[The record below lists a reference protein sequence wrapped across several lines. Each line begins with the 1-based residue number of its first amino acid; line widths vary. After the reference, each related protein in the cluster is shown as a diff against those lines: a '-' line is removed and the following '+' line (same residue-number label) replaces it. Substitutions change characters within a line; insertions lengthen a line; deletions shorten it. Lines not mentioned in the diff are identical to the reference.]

1 MGGSGV
7 RWMDRVRAWL
17 AEVVAVPPGVE
28 GDGLVVVG
36 TAGTGLDKSWDVLY
50 QEFTDAREAWR
61 RNPLVRRLVQ
71 IVTAYVVGDGI
82 SLSAADPVLH
92 DFLRRFWSDPQNRMA
107 LRQAEWCDE
116 LTRSGELFITL
127 HTNPVD
133 GMSYVRPLPASGI
146 DRVAVDP
153 GDYERE
159 VSYHEAVPAGDPDWP
174 AGRVWWAAGSDEG
187 AIDGPLAGAPEGG
200 PQAAGNDAAL
210 LLRPVCLHFAINR
223 PVGCVRGESDLVA
236 ILPWAARYSR
246 WLEDRLRLNAAV
258 RAFLWIVRV
267 PEKQIPLKREQYR
280 TPPEP
285 GTVMVV
291 DRQTEEWQAVAPSLH
306 AHDAAA
312 DGRAIRWM
320 VAAGG
325 PGIGLT
331 DLGEAETSTLATA
344 RAMAEMRVR
353 FMQARQAYFGN
364 LLVTVAL
371 TAYNRAVRLG
381 KVAAAAQERCID
393 DIEVHLPDVSPGDNL
408 ELARSAEAAAQA
420 LRLRCPVSVQTT
432 QSEASANRSAAWYSA
447 GSSISVSSA
456 LGSIQVA
463 ETLPP

>member
-1 MGGSGV
+1 MDEAGEDAM
-7 RWMDRVRAWL
+7 RWIDRVRAWL
-17 AEVVAVPPGVE
+17 AEVAAIPPGVD
-28 GDGLVVVG
+28 GDGLVVG
-36 TAGTGLDKSWDVLY
+36 SAGTELDKSWDVLY

-82 SLSAADPVLH
+82 TLSAGDPVLQ
-92 DFLRRFWSDPQNRMA
+92 DFLGRFWSDPQNRMA
-107 LRQAEWCDE
+107 LRQNEWCDE

-133 GMSYVRPLPASGI
+133 GMSYVRPLPASSI
-146 DRVAVDP
+146 DRVAADP

-159 VSYHEAVPAGDPDWP
+159 LSYHEAVAAGDPDWP
-174 AGRVWWAAGSDEG
+174 DGRAWRAYGVEDG
-187 AIDGPLAGAPEGG
+187 AAGAPAS
-200 PQAAGNDAAL
+200 PDAPAAA
-210 LLRPVCLHFAINR
+210 VCLHFAINR

-267 PEKQIPLKREQYR
+267 PEKQVPAKREQYR

-344 RAMAEMRVR
+344 RAMGEMRVR
-353 FMQARQAYFGN
+353 FMQARQAYFGS
-364 LLVTVAL
+364 LLATVAL
-371 TAYNRAVRLG
+371 AAYNRAVRLG
-381 KVAAAAQERCID
+381 KLGPQAAERRLD
-393 DIEVHLPDVSPGDNL
+393 DITVHAPDVSPGDNL

-420 LRLRCPVSVQTT
+420 FGHLAKLGGSGAELRDLALRTVM
-432 QSEASANRSAAWYSA
+432 RFA
-447 GSSISVSSA
+447 GE
-456 LGSIQVA
+456 G
-463 ETLPP
+463 